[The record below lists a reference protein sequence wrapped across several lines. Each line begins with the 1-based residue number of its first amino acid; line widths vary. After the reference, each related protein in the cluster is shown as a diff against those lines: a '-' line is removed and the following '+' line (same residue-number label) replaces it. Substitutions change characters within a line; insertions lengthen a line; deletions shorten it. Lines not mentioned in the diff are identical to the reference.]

1 MLHCKHYA
9 FAVCFITIY
18 YYIVSRW
25 IRALQKCSMY
35 MYMYVA
41 HEYLLA
47 PFLQNV
53 MAGDATRSLCGIL
66 VTRFLIC
73 NSPVLRHTRF
83 EPVCCI
89 YQARCMYVNV

>member
-1 MLHCKHYA
+1 MRSQCALSRYATTLFPDGSGHCKNVVH
-9 FAVCFITIY
+9 V
-18 YYIVSRW
+18 
-25 IRALQKCSMY
+25 
-35 MYMYVA
+35 YVA

-47 PFLQNV
+47 AFLQNF

-83 EPVCCI
+83 APVCCI